1 MDYFL
6 KRIIN
11 NLKLKK
17 VDYGDVRVVEK
28 EAESIVVK
36 NGIVESVSH
45 NTNTGFGVRVLKDS
59 AWGFSSSNLM
69 KKDEADKVARDALSV
84 ARASSMVG
92 SNDILL
98 SSLAPQKGVYST
110 QLEKDPMKVS
120 LDKKIELL
128 MTCDKIMRRD
138 SNIRVSTAFLN
149 FRRIKNHFASTDGS
163 LISQEM
169 TFSGGML
176 MVHAMDKGEVQSRT
190 YGNYYQAGYE
200 SIESLD
206 FIYNAERIRDEAV
219 MLLSAKPCPQMR
231 TTVILSADQMVLQ
244 VHESCGH
251 PTELDR
257 VLGTEASYAGTSFIT
272 PDKLNKFQYGA
283 ELVNI
288 VADATTPGGLGT
300 FGWDDEGVP
309 AQRVYLV
316 KDGIFVGYLSSR
328 ETAPIINTKSS
339 GAMRADGWDR
349 IPLIRMTNI
358 NLVPGTW
365 DLEDMIADTEDGVF
379 MTTTRSWSIDD
390 KRLNFQFGCE
400 FARKIDKGRLTE
412 IYKNSTYTGITPEFW
427 RSCDAFGNRNSWK
440 LFGVPNCGKGE
451 PGQVALVGH
460 ATVPARFR
468 NVQIGIAR

>member
-190 YGNYYQAGYE
+190 YGNYNQAGYE